1 MEGEGYIREGLREGL
16 LHDNCAVNNAWPRP
30 RVGDRERWKIVHLDS
45 RGVNERHAE
54 QGVLTFQLTRRTH
67 AQRSNPLITTRS
79 STTSNIQT
87 PSPDFDSTSSLC
99 IQRPSPSSH
108 TSNELAPNHQH
119 ASFPTSP
126 GTNILKPV
134 GPTILALQPRL
145 PRIKLTGLTSPT
157 FRAVGTVVEWDV
169 VVADILEPKGV
180 MGGHPD
186 QRNDH
191 VGREMFAAGLGAGVA
206 GGR

>member
-54 QGVLTFQLTRRTH
+54 QGGLTFQLTRRTH

-87 PSPDFDSTSSLC
+87 PSPDFDSTSSLY
-99 IQRPSPSSH
+99 
-108 TSNELAPNHQH
+108 TAT
-119 ASFPTSP
+119 FPIEPYLERTRS
-126 GTNILKPV
+126 
-134 GPTILALQPRL
+134 Q
-145 PRIKLTGLTSPT
+145 SPT
-157 FRAVGTVVEWDV
+157 CQLPHLT
-169 VVADILEPKGV
+169 PYQ
-180 MGGHPD
+180 HT
-186 QRNDH
+186 
-191 VGREMFAAGLGAGVA
+191 
-206 GGR
+206 